1 MNRGYFARKFIDP
14 KPKYNFYEETSI
26 WMRKKRKHRTLNG
39 PQIIDIV
46 YKALILKEKQYD
58 LAKEYRVSQALI
70 SIYINKAK
78 RSPEVLREINS
89 KIELRQ
95 SIE

>member
-1 MNRGYFARKFIDP
+1 MKMNRGYFARKFIDP

-46 YKALILKEKQYD
+46 YKAIVDASVKSFVPLPIADSTK
-58 LAKEYRVSQALI
+58 
-70 SIYINKAK
+70 SIINE
-78 RSPEVLREINS
+78 SDSFFVYVMC
-89 KIELRQ
+89 
-95 SIE
+95 

>member
-14 KPKYNFYEETSI
+14 KQKYNFYEETSI
-26 WMRKKRKHRTLNG
+26 WMRKKRKHRTTNG
-39 PQIIDIV
+39 PQNIDII

-58 LAKEYRVSQALI
+58 LAKEYRVSQSLV

-78 RSPEVLREINS
+78 RCPEVLREINS
-89 KIELRQ
+89 KIKLRQ
-95 SIE
+95 TME